1 MAKRALAAGVPR
13 RLLSRLLD
21 SPHLA
26 QVVQGLEPKVLHHL
40 VRQCG
45 LEECGEIVA
54 LATTE
59 QLTRIFDDDLWRSD
73 SAGAEEEFDA
83 DRFGLWLEVLAEVGP
98 DVAAGKLALMDFD
111 FVTGAFS
118 RYLLVVD
125 VEALWASHAP
135 SELGFGDD
143 EPVCDPATEKALEAS
158 ASYELG
164 GYTVVARR
172 EESWDAL
179 LAVLASL
186 DHDHHAFF
194 GRLMAR
200 CCQISTEYIVDN
212 GGLFEVLTADEQVLD
227 DIGGARAERRE
238 QEGYVAPAQAAAFLT
253 LARRQTSD
261 EGRDPVT
268 AGYFRELEH
277 RAKAQGQGPRA
288 KGRPAPAAEDER
300 QVAGFVR
307 SLEARVGLGTL
318 RELPP
323 AASDRGHDRLP
334 LIRAQLL
341 FAQEHDGAAYA
352 RRTEELAY
360 LANVLVAGCSFQS
373 RRFRSVEAA
382 DAALAACN
390 LGLEHWGG
398 AKSTTAPPDLLV
410 RQDLVTLFRAGW
422 RILYEDV
429 CLPAAARV
437 VDVLSS
443 VEVDDT
449 ELQSSIVDLV
459 RGLKEQLKAGTPWRE
474 AENLDVIAILD
485 QPSWAIILNL
495 VAECPVVPRGAD
507 VPSAKPVLRL
517 TKEFEFISERQ
528 QVAWVEELVE
538 SLAGRLVGA

>member
-1 MAKRALAAGVPR
+1 MAKRALAAGAPR

-21 SPHLA
+21 SPQLA

-40 VRQCG
+40 IRQCG

-83 DRFGLWLEVLAEVGP
+83 GRFGLWLEVLAEVGP
-98 DVAAGKLALMDFD
+98 DVAARKLVEMDFD

-118 RYLLVVD
+118 RYLLVLD
-125 VEALWASHAP
+125 AETLWASHAP
-135 SELGFGDD
+135 SELSLGDD
-143 EPVCDPATEKALEAS
+143 EPVCDPATERALEAS

-172 EESWDAL
+172 GESWDAL
-179 LAVLASL
+179 LAVLTSL
-186 DHDHHAFF
+186 DRDHHAFF
-194 GRLMAR
+194 GRVMTR

-212 GGLFEVLTADEQVLD
+212 GGLHEVLTADQQVLD
-227 DIGGARAERRE
+227 DIAGARAERRE
-238 QEGYVAPAQAAAFLT
+238 QQGYVAPTQAAAFLT
-253 LARRQTSD
+253 LARRQTSA
-261 EGRDPVT
+261 EGRDPLT

-277 RAKAQGQGPRA
+277 RAKAQGE
-288 KGRPAPAAEDER
+288 RPAAKAGPAPQAEAAER

-307 SLEARVGLGTL
+307 SLEASVGSGPR
-318 RELPP
+318 RELLSS
-323 AASDRGHDRLP
+323 ASHGGHDRLA

-341 FAQEHDGAAYA
+341 FAQENDDAAYA

-360 LANVLVAGCSFQS
+360 LANVLVVGCSFQS

-390 LGLEHWGG
+390 LGLEYWGG
-398 AKSTTAPPDLLV
+398 GKITTAPPDLLV

-429 CLPAAARV
+429 CLPTAARV

-443 VEVDDT
+443 LEVDDT
-449 ELQSSIVDLV
+449 ELQSSIADVV

-485 QPSWAIILNL
+485 QPSWATLVNL

-507 VPSAKPVLRL
+507 VPVRSR
-517 TKEFEFISERQ
+517 FY
-528 QVAWVEELVE
+528 
-538 SLAGRLVGA
+538 G